1 LAGGAP
7 CSGSI
12 RSDPWGVYANG
23 GQTHFSVRPLTVAGQ
38 SCLTDNNLQLINPG
52 AFTFNGYAIGQRPAG
67 GTGQCHGP
75 GVRDVDFSLDKNWG
89 IPKLGEQ
96 AKLQFRLEFFNLFN
110 HPMFRYGGSSGDTN
124 VNLNYTA
131 TGINPDGTGGQ
142 VVNGVLTGTKLQQ
155 GSSFGNTPFTSNLGN
170 REIQYALKII
180 F

>member
-67 GTGQCHGP
+67 GTGQCHAP
-75 GVRDVDFSLDKNWG
+75 GVRDVDFALDKNWG

-110 HPMFRYGGSSGDTN
+110 HPMFRIGGSSLDSNAN
-124 VNLNYTA
+124 VHYV
-131 TGINPDGTGGQ
+131 GSGGT
-142 VVNGVLTGTKLQQ
+142 VVNGVVTGTTLQG
-155 GSSFGNTPFTSNLGN
+155 GSTFGNTPLLSNLGN
-170 REIQYALKII
+170 REIQYALKFI